1 MIGRLLGDRRRIEA
15 LRRLDRPAAA
25 ALAVVQ
31 AIVAAVGWFVDPV
44 WLAVAVAVQLML
56 GSIGAVRVM
65 GPARSDLGLARYA
78 VPAMAGIAAT
88 LFGRLIP
95 GGLSLLLVPIVAVLL
110 WSVTYLEVRAEREAG
125 GRTMRDLLLMLIVVA
140 GTAGLFELF
149 GIATWPTP
157 MALVALLVLPAAVR
171 SAELRGTHGAEGL
184 GQALVHV
191 LAVVQVGVA
200 AVLLDMTVVATSALV
215 GLGFYTWAGA
225 ADALNQGSSGRSV
238 AVEFGALVLIGLF
251 VGLVLARG

>member
-15 LRRLDRPAAA
+15 LRRIDRPAAA
-25 ALAVVQ
+25 ALAVAQ
-31 AIVAAVGWFVDPV
+31 AIVAAVGWFVAPV
-44 WLAVAVAVQLML
+44 WLAVAIAAQLML

-65 GPARSDLGLARYA
+65 GPARRELGLARYA

-140 GTAGLFELF
+140 GTSGLFELF

-157 MALVALLVLPAAVR
+157 MALVALLVIPAAVR
-171 SAELRGTHGAEGL
+171 SAELRGTLGAEGL
-184 GQALVHV
+184 GQALIHV
-191 LAVVQVGVA
+191 LAVVQVGIA
-200 AVLLDMTVVATSALV
+200 AILLDMTVVATASLV
-215 GLGFYTWAGA
+215 GLAFYTWAGA
-225 ADALNQGSSGRSV
+225 ADALKQGSSGRSV
-238 AVEFGALVLIGLF
+238 AVEFGALVLIGLV